1 MEDQEFS
8 LRSVLGTLRRQLW
21 VIVAT
26 MVVIVGLSAL
36 VILSLTPEYQ
46 ATTLV
51 LVDPSDKNLLD
62 PSSSSSSAA
71 SENAR
76 VESEVSIA
84 KAESTL
90 DMVLK
95 DAKLIDDPE
104 FMPTPGLR
112 EQALTLL
119 RLAPAEEFTPEE
131 RQKIATSKLKNAIII
146 ERQGLTYLITISAN
160 ANSPAKAALLANTM
174 ANMYIRAQLQSKVN
188 SVLAGRDIMQD
199 RVAETRSGLVNSEQA
214 FNDFIL
220 SSAESIAKE
229 TGRTDLD
236 AMRLELEQI
245 TKGNDAAASQL
256 SLAETGLAQNNWA
269 QVADALGTQ
278 SLKEIRDRQTA
289 IETQLADLVDGSET
303 ADALRAQ
310 LLGLVDDFRAQASA
324 ELDRLRQQIAD
335 DRARQADMQ
344 LQLRSSILTSSLPPE
359 VLATMYELQQNA
371 EISRTQYQQMLS
383 RLRDIEAQAY
393 LQLADSRIV
402 SLATPPSNP
411 AFPNT
416 RFLLVLSA
424 LIALLVGIALAFFR
438 EHFVGGVVSPD
449 QLQDIARTAVV
460 TSVPSQRKLG
470 KSIAGKPIESITE
483 FIVAQPY
490 SGFAEAIRRIMI
502 STDQALRRVRGSD
515 LSDAASI
522 IMVTSANAGEGKTTI
537 AVSLARAYAESGKST
552 ILIDAD
558 LRRPNV
564 HKELGIEPSDA
575 LARYLNQARMPDDLS
590 TVMITDVA
598 TRAKVV
604 IGSPPGGAPSGQVVS
619 GERFSRLLNNAS
631 RLFDVVIIDT
641 PPVGAIVDALYL
653 SQYVD
658 IILAVVRY
666 GVTSQRDVRSTL
678 RELGEAKQDHAEIV
692 AVLNAQPQSRSENKR
707 RFGNYYTQ

>member
-112 EQALTLL
+112 EQVLTLL

-174 ANMYIRAQLQSKVN
+174 ASMYIRAQLQSKVN

-324 ELDRLRQQIAD
+324 ELERLRQQIAD

>member
-112 EQALTLL
+112 EQVLTLL

-324 ELDRLRQQIAD
+324 ELERLRQQIAD

>member
-112 EQALTLL
+112 EQVLTLL

-174 ANMYIRAQLQSKVN
+174 ASMYIRAQLQSKVN

-289 IETQLADLVDGSET
+289 IENQLADLVDGSET

>member
-112 EQALTLL
+112 EQVLTLL

-174 ANMYIRAQLQSKVN
+174 ASMYIRAQLQSKVN

-256 SLAETGLAQNNWA
+256 SLAEAGLAQNNWA

-324 ELDRLRQQIAD
+324 ELERLRQQIAD